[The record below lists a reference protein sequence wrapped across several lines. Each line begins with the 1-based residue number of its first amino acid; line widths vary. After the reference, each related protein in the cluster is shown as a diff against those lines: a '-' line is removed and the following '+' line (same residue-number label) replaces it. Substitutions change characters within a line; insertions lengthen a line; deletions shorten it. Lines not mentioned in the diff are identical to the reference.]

1 MLLLLPLNSVLQV
14 LLVIPAS
21 ALQTAL
27 AAASEQLGQ
36 QTDDLTQLLLSD
48 PGALMSMG
56 YMGGPN
62 GAADSW
68 SARLNLDPEVR
79 LAGWVREGWR
89 GQLTS

>member
-1 MLLLLPLNSVLQV
+1 
-14 LLVIPAS
+14 VIPAS

-27 AAASEQLGQ
+27 AAAADQLGQ
-36 QTDDLTQLLLSD
+36 ETSQLTDLLLSD

-68 SARLNLDPEVR
+68 STRLNLDPEVR
-79 LAGWVREGWR
+79 RFLCHP
-89 GQLTS
+89 

>member
-1 MLLLLPLNSVLQV
+1 
-14 LLVIPAS
+14 VIPAS

-27 AAASEQLGQ
+27 AAAAEQMGQ
-36 QTDDLTQLLLSD
+36 ETSQLTDLLLSD

-68 SARLNLDPEVR
+68 STRLNLDPEVSACVLPACPAR
-79 LAGWVREGWR
+79 
-89 GQLTS
+89 